1 MSEEP
6 QKNRFAA
13 LSDFGGGEAEND
25 FAADMRRIMEAN
37 NTQKQA
43 DTLGAVSNGAGDD
56 ESYLEKDID
65 IDALISSFDTIGL
78 KAGVDFG
85 MDELLS
91 ELRVVGQ
98 QVREEQ
104 KAELEK
110 AMTRNFKESIAS
122 VARARLVR
130 ISVCV
135 AVQTTAK
142 PVRTLTPANS
152 SRLLPTTT
160 RRSTV

>member
-1 MSEEP
+1 MSVY
-6 QKNRFAA
+6 
-13 LSDFGGGEAEND
+13 GGD
-25 FAADMRRIMEAN
+25 
-37 NTQKQA
+37 
-43 DTLGAVSNGAGDD
+43 LCLVSNGAGDD

-110 AMTRNFKESIAS
+110 AMTRNFKENNGEASENSDASKFQQAIADYYQKKHS
-122 VARARLVR
+122 LSGKQLFHMRRKMARRRRQARQRGQNYNDRRRTRAYGRQSRLKARRRARY
-130 ISVCV
+130 
-135 AVQTTAK
+135 
-142 PVRTLTPANS
+142 
-152 SRLLPTTT
+152 
-160 RRSTV
+160 